1 MSHSEENGPLRRH
14 TGFWQAFKTWYRIQ
28 ITVGGDRP
36 AHWITI
42 GGDRPAIS
50 MVLAWFWQAFNTWY
64 RTQITA
70 GGDRPVIS
78 KEALLHAN
86 GLRSAEEEALLHANG
101 LRSAEEVK
109 KYNRSYKSKKTMLQ
123 TAAFVKSKQIQ
134 QSSTS
139 EHTMD
144 RASITSGVV
153 GDIEGLTMFQTAA
166 SHKSKQIQ
174 QSSTSEHTVDR
185 ASITSGMV
193 GDIEGLASLIA
204 FNMTNLPPFVLPTV
218 TSGDRCKPYRADSFN
233 SADDSESLPSS
244 SQQLPESFGL
254 GQQASATHYGLASQQ
269 PSSSQQLP
277 EYFGLGQRASASHY
291 GSASQQPSSSQQL
304 PEPFGLGRRASAF
317 FYGLASLEP
326 ETLAQRPSALTC
338 NSSLPATIS
347 GVASYHLDTCGLD
360 LPGGALTCNGFLP
373 ATISGVA
380 SHQLDTYGLD
390 PPGGAITYNSSLPA
404 SSYGGMPPQLDTSG
418 HVQRSSASQYNLVP
432 PTSLLLSPFTNSHK
446 VSFRMIP
453 CMPAQPVASTS
464 WYPPL
469 RVGPPLRV
477 VSIIESGASQ
487 TDEPCTSWKRSFSDQ
502 LSNAQNKRSRRES
515 TTSVFGPESLS
526 SVVKGP
532 NQRTSYVITTS
543 LSSVHAA
550 SVPSSSFSLDDYV
563 L

>member
-36 AHWITI
+36 AHW
-42 GGDRPAIS
+42 
-50 MVLAWFWQAFNTWY
+50 
-64 RTQITA
+64 
-70 GGDRPVIS
+70 
-78 KEALLHAN
+78 EALLHAN

-101 LRSAEEVK
+101 LRSAEEVN

-153 GDIEGLTMFQTAA
+153 GDIEGL
-166 SHKSKQIQ
+166 
-174 QSSTSEHTVDR
+174 V
-185 ASITSGMV
+185 
-193 GDIEGLASLIA
+193 
-204 FNMTNLPPFVLPTV
+204 
-218 TSGDRCKPYRADSFN
+218 
-233 SADDSESLPSS
+233 
-244 SQQLPESFGL
+244 
-254 GQQASATHYGLASQQ
+254 
-269 PSSSQQLP
+269 
-277 EYFGLGQRASASHY
+277 
-291 GSASQQPSSSQQL
+291 
-304 PEPFGLGRRASAF
+304 
-317 FYGLASLEP
+317 
-326 ETLAQRPSALTC
+326 
-338 NSSLPATIS
+338 
-347 GVASYHLDTCGLD
+347 
-360 LPGGALTCNGFLP
+360 FL
-373 ATISGVA
+373 
-380 SHQLDTYGLD
+380 
-390 PPGGAITYNSSLPA
+390 
-404 SSYGGMPPQLDTSG
+404 
-418 HVQRSSASQYNLVP
+418 LVP